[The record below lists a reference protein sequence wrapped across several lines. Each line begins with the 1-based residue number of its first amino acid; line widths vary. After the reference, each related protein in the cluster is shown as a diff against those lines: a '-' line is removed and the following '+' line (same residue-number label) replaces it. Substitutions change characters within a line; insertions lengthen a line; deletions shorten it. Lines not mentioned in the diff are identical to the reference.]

1 MCVVDIFLKKKKRVF
16 FLSFYYFTAVLML
29 DLGNDA
35 LQLPQPSFEFE
46 GKGHLFTKLGP
57 NGFQPCG

>member
-1 MCVVDIFLKKKKRVF
+1 
-16 FLSFYYFTAVLML
+16 ML

-46 GKGHLFTKLGP
+46 GKGHLFKKLGP